1 MNVLG
6 SFVAKSV
13 AKYLYPMQKVVL
25 LFALLAAT
33 AAGAQ
38 SLTVASMDSIAY
50 INSHYGIQATAH
62 VSVTNTS
69 TSSKDYKVVRRK
81 VGTTGL
87 VDSNYFC
94 WDLCYPVWANQS
106 QGTVTIGAGST
117 ANDFSSYAY
126 VPDTSAN
133 GQDTI
138 WYTFI
143 NNADATDSL
152 QVQMVYGFNRYVTS
166 PEAEV
171 QVLQL
176 YPSPARSGSRMF
188 GLPTDALRVEWV
200 DALGRVAITAP
211 VGSDGSVAVPNQRG
225 LWLARVVLASGER
238 TVKVTIN

>member
-1 MNVLG
+1 
-6 SFVAKSV
+6 
-13 AKYLYPMQKVVL
+13 MQKVVL
-25 LFALLAAT
+25 LFAHLVAT

-50 INSHYGIQATAH
+50 INSHNGIQATAH

-106 QGTVTIGAGST
+106 QGTVTIAAGST
-117 ANDFSSYAY
+117 ATDFSGYAY
-126 VPDTSAN
+126 VRLKGAT

-143 NNADATDSL
+143 NHLDLNDTL
-152 QVQMVYGFNRYVTS
+152 QVPIVYSFS
-166 PEAEV
+166 PSIDLESTFYMP
-171 QVLQL
+171 LKL
-176 YPSPARSGSRMF
+176 YPSPARVGTRMF
-188 GLPTDALRVEWV
+188 GLPTDAVRVEWV
-200 DALGRVAITAP
+200 DALGRVAMTAP
-211 VGSDGSVAVPNQRG
+211 VGSDGSVAVPNQGG
-225 LWLARVVLASGER
+225 LWLARVVLAGGVR
-238 TVKVTIN
+238 TTKVTVR

>member
-1 MNVLG
+1 M
-6 SFVAKSV
+6 
-13 AKYLYPMQKVVL
+13 
-25 LFALLAAT
+25 
-33 AAGAQ
+33 
-38 SLTVASMDSIAY
+38 
-50 INSHYGIQATAH
+50 
-62 VSVTNTS
+62 
-69 TSSKDYKVVRRK
+69 
-81 VGTTGL
+81 

-117 ANDFSSYAY
+117 ANDFSGYAY
-126 VPDTSAN
+126 VRDTSAN

-152 QVQMVYGFNRYVTS
+152 QVQVVYGFNRYVAS

-176 YPSPARSGSRMF
+176 YPSPARSGSLMF
-188 GLPTDALRVEWV
+188 GLPSDAVRVEWV
-200 DALGRVAITAP
+200 DALGRVAMTAP

-225 LWLARVVLASGER
+225 LWLARVVLTRGER
-238 TVKVTIN
+238 TVKVTVN

>member
-1 MNVLG
+1 MNALG

-50 INSHYGIQATAH
+50 VNSHNGIQATAH
-62 VSVTNTS
+62 ISVTNTS
-69 TSSKDYKVVRRK
+69 NSSKDYVVVRRK

-106 QGTVTIGAGST
+106 QGTVTVGAGST
-117 ANDFSSYAY
+117 ANDFSGYAY
-126 VPDTSAN
+126 VRDTSSN

-143 NNADATDSL
+143 NASDATDSL
-152 QVQMVYGFNRYVTS
+152 QVQVVYGFNRYVAT
-166 PEAEV
+166 PETEIPV
-171 QVLQL
+171 IQL
-176 YPSPARSGSRMF
+176 YPSPARSGTKMF
-188 GLPTDALRVEWV
+188 GLPSDAVRVEWV
-200 DALGRVAITAP
+200 DALGRVAMTTP
-211 VGSDGSVAVPNQRG
+211 VSSDGSVAVPNQRG
-225 LWLARVVLASGER
+225 LWLARVVLTHGER
-238 TVKVTIN
+238 TVKVTVN